1 MYNLISVVF
10 CNLQWVASIDLN
22 ANEEASANVTVKM
35 TESFTEQASQVGAT
49 TVFFLCQFNCQF
61 NFLKLGIIFG

>member
-1 MYNLISVVF
+1 MF
-10 CNLQWVASIDLN
+10 CHLQWVASIDLN

-49 TVFFLCQFNCQF
+49 TVFFLTRNDYW
-61 NFLKLGIIFG
+61 LMLIFMNVV